1 MMRHF
6 LCSLLLACAGAAS
19 AQLQRPDALP
29 IANADP
35 DLLQGGAA
43 WLVGDHVKAR
53 QHFLAATKR
62 GHPLGQYNLAMML
75 LHREGGPGGSAEAVA
90 LLCKAAEGDV
100 SLAREALEQMHAARP
115 YPCRMREQTT
125 VAGRLQPSAPQRTAL
140 PKHTLVGSSTNG
152 P

>member
-19 AQLQRPDALP
+19 AQFQRLDALP
-29 IANADP
+29 IANSDP

-75 LHREGGPGGSAEAVA
+75 LHREGGPCDPPRAVS
-90 LLCKAAEGDV
+90 LLRKAADAQVG
-100 SLAREALEQMHAARP
+100 LARQALEQPHAARP
-115 YPCRMREQTT
+115 YPCRMPEQTT